1 MRAWVWQRVRLC
13 WPWPPLLLNRGIF
26 LCLWRKYLYLW
37 EGGSSKYWINMPW
50 NWLFNTQTKVDVLN
64 WVPVLMFLWRVFSC
78 SRRKYMRRM
87 IQQTLNKQDPVSPT
101 QKTRLANY
109 SSYRIPSLVSSVSN
123 SLMSSYCGSN
133 YHIVDIK
140 LLSSGHTFI
149 PSLILCDART
159 LRFLIKKFRCW
170 RTKMP
175 INDDQRPLS

>member
-1 MRAWVWQRVRLC
+1 MLICSRNFALCNYKILPGILCEQIAHPGFFQPTRCEQLENQNFCSQPVRAWVWQRVRLC
-13 WPWPPLLLNRGIF
+13 WPWPPLLLHRGIF

-50 NWLFNTQTKVDVLN
+50 NWLFNTQTKVDVFN

-109 SSYRIPSLVSSVSN
+109 SSFLVWSR
-123 SLMSSYCGSN
+123 L
-133 YHIVDIK
+133 
-140 LLSSGHTFI
+140 
-149 PSLILCDART
+149 
-159 LRFLIKKFRCW
+159 FLIA
-170 RTKMP
+170 
-175 INDDQRPLS
+175 